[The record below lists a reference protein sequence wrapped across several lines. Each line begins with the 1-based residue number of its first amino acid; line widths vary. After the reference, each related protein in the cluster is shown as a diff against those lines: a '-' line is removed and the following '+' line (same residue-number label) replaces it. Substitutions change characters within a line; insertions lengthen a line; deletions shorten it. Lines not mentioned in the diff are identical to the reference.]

1 MSDATQCDSV
11 DIQFT
16 ASADGPFAKDED
28 RHDSP
33 STAAETSASSPTAAA
48 CSSVPVSS
56 APPPPPPP
64 PPAPPP
70 PPLGLLKVNTGRPA
84 PSPAPPP
91 PPPPPPGI
99 LARPSTSAT
108 SALSPSCTAR
118 SDEIY
123 PKKKKTYT
131 LLWQAVSQHSITNVH
146 TVWNEYTRPEFGA
159 EERDHV
165 QLLFER
171 AEPSALSRFAT
182 ERRSVRE
189 RPATESIFQLSQQKA
204 LNLEIILAKL
214 RPLTVL
220 DLIDRLESNNMEGIS
235 IDLLSSLLKYFP
247 TDEEMLLFKT
257 AGRDEVKRNCDVLC
271 WEAARRPTLKIR
283 FELAVAREQILQ
295 DLSRH
300 SQSTQRVQDA
310 CSALRS
316 KILVH
321 LMHKCLQY
329 GNYINQGTPLS
340 RAVGFSLSSLPS
352 ILSAK
357 GKQNSSL
364 NVRLV
369 DLLAQFVEFDTLAL
383 EDVISRLQAARS
395 TTLDDIEAASKELTS
410 SVKRLKHQLTSR
422 GGGDVS
428 LMEAYQPF
436 LEVAESSCSNLASDL
451 QKLRSEESSLQ
462 SFLCANTM
470 KLEEIASVTSEA
482 LTMLFDSIKKRAMVK
497 VRSAST
503 TSGRQ
508 LAGRERFSMQ
518 RRSLQPTRLSVE
530 EMREMF
536 LEAANQ

>member
-1 MSDATQCDSV
+1 
-11 DIQFT
+11 
-16 ASADGPFAKDED
+16 
-28 RHDSP
+28 
-33 STAAETSASSPTAAA
+33 
-48 CSSVPVSS
+48 
-56 APPPPPPP
+56 
-64 PPAPPP
+64 
-70 PPLGLLKVNTGRPA
+70 LVN
-84 PSPAPPP
+84 
-91 PPPPPPGI
+91 
-99 LARPSTSAT
+99 
-108 SALSPSCTAR
+108 
-118 SDEIY
+118 
-123 PKKKKTYT
+123 K
-131 LLWQAVSQHSITNVH
+131 
-146 TVWNEYTRPEFGA
+146 F
-159 EERDHV
+159 
-165 QLLFER
+165 
-171 AEPSALSRFAT
+171 
-182 ERRSVRE
+182 
-189 RPATESIFQLSQQKA
+189 
-204 LNLEIILAKL
+204 
-214 RPLTVL
+214 
-220 DLIDRLESNNMEGIS
+220 
-235 IDLLSSLLKYFP
+235 
-247 TDEEMLLFKT
+247 FK
-257 AGRDEVKRNCDVLC
+257 
-271 WEAARRPTLKIR
+271 
-283 FELAVAREQILQ
+283 

-300 SQSTQRVQDA
+300 SQSTQRVRDA

-357 GKQNSSL
+357 GKQSSSS

-383 EDVISRLQAARS
+383 EDVISRLQAAKRR
-395 TTLDDIEAASKELTS
+395 SKELTS

-482 LTMLFDSIKKRAMVK
+482 LTMLFDSIKKRALVK

-503 TSGRQ
+503 TAGRQ